1 MSQSLWNRAVSSD
14 GESLDLFPPQEVSI
28 PLEQGSVF
36 RPSKLMDVQDLYL
49 VSIPLEQGSVFRLYF
64 WLIIFLFLFNVSIP
78 LEQGSVFRLL
88 VS

>member
-1 MSQSLWNRAVSSD
+1 MSSD
-14 GESLDLFPPQEVSI
+14 QNKVQNKVQLDKVSI